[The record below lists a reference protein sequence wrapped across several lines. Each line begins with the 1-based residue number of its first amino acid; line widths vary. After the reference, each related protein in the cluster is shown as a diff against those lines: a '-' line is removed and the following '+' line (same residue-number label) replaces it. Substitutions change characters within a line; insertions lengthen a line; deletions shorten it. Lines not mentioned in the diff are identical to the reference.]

1 MQTLLSFLA
10 ASVLLTLAPGPDI
23 LFVATKSLARGA
35 RAGISVAAGLCSGV
49 FFHTTLAAG
58 GVSLVFRR
66 PPTGFTAPENPGTL
80 YLLFSPVKTV
90 PDRKTRPPPGPSEK
104 NPQEAPNAAERF
116 PALFRTGLL
125 MNVLNPKVALF
136 FLALLPQFVPA
147 DAESPQLTMLGLG
160 VVFALQAFAVFS
172 VVSFCAGTLFASLRK
187 RPAFGETLNVLT
199 ALVLVAV
206 AAALFFV

>member
-49 FFHTTLAAG
+49 FFHTTLAAV
-58 GVSLVFRR
+58 GVSLILRR
-66 PPTGFTAPENPGTL
+66 SPAAFTALKIAGTL
-80 YLLFSPVKTV
+80 YLLFLAFKAFRNRKTV
-90 PDRKTRPPPGPSEK
+90 PAADTEKGPQ
-104 NPQEAPNAAERF
+104 NTPNAAGRF

>member
-49 FFHTTLAAG
+49 FFHTTLAAV
-58 GVSLVFRR
+58 GVSLILRR
-66 PPTGFTAPENPGTL
+66 SPAAFTALKIAGTL
-80 YLLFSPVKTV
+80 YLLFLAFKAFRNRKAV
-90 PDRKTRPPPGPSEK
+90 PAAASEK

>member
-49 FFHTTLAAG
+49 FFHTTLAAV
-58 GVSLVFRR
+58 GVSLILRR
-66 PPTGFTAPENPGTL
+66 APAAFTALKIAGTL
-80 YLLFSPVKTV
+80 YLLFLAFKAFRNRKTV
-90 PDRKTRPPPGPSEK
+90 PAADTEKGPQ
-104 NPQEAPNAAERF
+104 NTPNAAERF

-199 ALVLVAV
+199 SLVLVAV

>member
-23 LFVATKSLARGA
+23 LFVATKSLASGA

-49 FFHTTLAAG
+49 FFHTLAAV
-58 GVSLVFRR
+58 GVSLILRR
-66 PPTGFTAPENPGTL
+66 SPTAFTALKIAGTL
-80 YLLFSPVKTV
+80 YLLFLAFKAFRNRKAV
-90 PDRKTRPPPGPSEK
+90 PAADASEK
-104 NPQEAPNAAERF
+104 NPQEAPNAAGRF

-187 RPAFGETLNVLT
+187 RPAVGEALNVLT
-199 ALVLVAV
+199 ALVLVDV

>member
-49 FFHTTLAAG
+49 FFHTTLAAV
-58 GVSLVFRR
+58 GVSLILRR
-66 PPTGFTAPENPGTL
+66 APAAFTALKIAGTL
-80 YLLFSPVKTV
+80 YLLFLAFKAFRNRKTV
-90 PDRKTRPPPGPSEK
+90 PAADTEKGPQ
-104 NPQEAPNAAERF
+104 NTPDDAERF

-199 ALVLVAV
+199 SLVLVAV

>member
-23 LFVATKSLARGA
+23 LFVATKSLASGA

-49 FFHTTLAAG
+49 FFHTTLAAV
-58 GVSLVFRR
+58 GVSLILRR
-66 PPTGFTAPENPGTL
+66 SPTAFTALKIAGTL
-80 YLLFSPVKTV
+80 YLLFLAFKAFRNRKAV
-90 PDRKTRPPPGPSEK
+90 PAADTEKGPQ
-104 NPQEAPNAAERF
+104 NTPDDAGRF

-172 VVSFCAGTLFASLRK
+172 AVSFCAGTLFASLRK
-187 RPAFGETLNVLT
+187 RPAVGEALNVLT

-206 AAALFFV
+206 AAALFLV

>member
-49 FFHTTLAAG
+49 FFHTTLAAV
-58 GVSLVFRR
+58 GVSLILRR
-66 PPTGFTAPENPGTL
+66 SPTAFTALKIAGTL
-80 YLLFSPVKTV
+80 YLLFLAFKAFRNRKTV
-90 PDRKTRPPPGPSEK
+90 PAADTEKGPQ
-104 NPQEAPNAAERF
+104 NTPDDAERF

>member
-49 FFHTTLAAG
+49 FFHTTLAAV
-58 GVSLVFRR
+58 GVSLILRR
-66 PPTGFTAPENPGTL
+66 SPAAFTALKIAGTL
-80 YLLFSPVKTV
+80 YLLFLAFKAFRNRKAV
-90 PDRKTRPPPGPSEK
+90 PAADAEKGPQ
-104 NPQEAPNAAERF
+104 NTPNAAERF

>member
-49 FFHTTLAAG
+49 FFHTSLAAV
-58 GVSLVFRR
+58 GVSLILRR
-66 PPTGFTAPENPGTL
+66 SPAAFTALKIAGTL
-80 YLLFSPVKTV
+80 YLLFLAFKAFRNRKAV
-90 PDRKTRPPPGPSEK
+90 PAADASEK

-136 FLALLPQFVPA
+136 FLAL
-147 DAESPQLTMLGLG
+147 
-160 VVFALQAFAVFS
+160 
-172 VVSFCAGTLFASLRK
+172 FCAGTLFASLRK
-187 RPAFGETLNVLT
+187 RPAVGEALNVLT

-206 AAALFFV
+206 AAALFLV

>member
-49 FFHTTLAAG
+49 FFHTTLAAV
-58 GVSLVFRR
+58 GVSLILRR
-66 PPTGFTAPENPGTL
+66 SPAAFTALKIAGTL
-80 YLLFSPVKTV
+80 YLLFLAFKAFRNRKTV
-90 PDRKTRPPPGPSEK
+90 PADDAEKGPQ
-104 NPQEAPNAAERF
+104 NTPDDAGRF

>member
-49 FFHTTLAAG
+49 FFHTTLAAV
-58 GVSLVFRR
+58 GVSLILRR
-66 PPTGFTAPENPGTL
+66 SPTAFTALKIAGTL
-80 YLLFSPVKTV
+80 YLLFLAFKAFRNRKAV
-90 PDRKTRPPPGPSEK
+90 PAADTEKGPQ
-104 NPQEAPNAAERF
+104 NTPNAAERF

-199 ALVLVAV
+199 SLVLVAV
-206 AAALFFV
+206 AALFFV

>member
-49 FFHTTLAAG
+49 FFHTTLAAV
-58 GVSLVFRR
+58 GVSLILRR
-66 PPTGFTAPENPGTL
+66 SPTAFTALKIAGTL
-80 YLLFSPVKTV
+80 YLLFLAFKAFRNRKAV
-90 PDRKTRPPPGPSEK
+90 PAADASEK
-104 NPQEAPNAAERF
+104 NPREAPNAAERF

>member
-49 FFHTTLAAG
+49 FFHTTLAAV
-58 GVSLVFRR
+58 GVSLILRR
-66 PPTGFTAPENPGTL
+66 SPAAFTALKIAGTL
-80 YLLFSPVKTV
+80 YLLFLAFKAFRNRKTV
-90 PDRKTRPPPGPSEK
+90 PAADTEKGPQ
-104 NPQEAPNAAERF
+104 NTPNAAERF

>member
-49 FFHTTLAAG
+49 FFHTTLAAV
-58 GVSLVFRR
+58 GVSLILRR
-66 PPTGFTAPENPGTL
+66 SPAAFTALKIAGTL
-80 YLLFSPVKTV
+80 YLLFLAFKAFRNRKAV
-90 PDRKTRPPPGPSEK
+90 PADDAEKGPQ
-104 NPQEAPNAAERF
+104 NTPDDAGRF

>member
-49 FFHTTLAAG
+49 FFHTTLAAV
-58 GVSLVFRR
+58 GVSLILRR
-66 PPTGFTAPENPGTL
+66 SPAAFTALKIAGTL
-80 YLLFSPVKTV
+80 YLLFLAFKAFRNRKTV
-90 PDRKTRPPPGPSEK
+90 PADDAEKGPQ
-104 NPQEAPNAAERF
+104 NTPNAAGRF

>member
-49 FFHTTLAAG
+49 LFHTTLAAV
-58 GVSLVFRR
+58 GVSLILRR
-66 PPTGFTAPENPGTL
+66 SPAAFTALKIAGTL
-80 YLLFSPVKTV
+80 YLLFLAFKAFRNRKTV
-90 PDRKTRPPPGPSEK
+90 PAAASEK

-172 VVSFCAGTLFASLRK
+172 SVSFCAGTLFASLRK
-187 RPAFGETLNVLT
+187 RPAVGEALNVLT

-206 AAALFFV
+206 AAALFLV